1 MTAAYDQRQDM
12 VLLLDLY
19 EHFGVGYP
27 TALGS
32 TAQDDGKRAK
42 IDKTQ
47 QYFDEGRHTFKTQ
60 KDAVNYVKQKWTVG
74 LGPVASWLMWMA
86 IRQIAMRVTIWLW
99 KRYNS

>member
-1 MTAAYDQRQDM
+1 MTAAYEDQII
-12 VLLLDLY
+12 LTDLY
-19 EHFGVGYP
+19 REFGCEYRYTSVG
-27 TALGS
+27 TVDTVLV
-32 TAQDDGKRAK
+32 GKRAK
-42 IDKTQ
+42 IDKTR

-86 IRQIAMRVTIWLW
+86 IRQIAMRVAVWLW